1 MKIWIKR
8 IIIIL
13 GVIALIGLLYAAFAP
28 LPYDPVLPQENWG
41 AGASSVLPAHSGLQ
55 REFPALNGETSPE
68 KAELGRILF
77 FDPILSKG
85 QDMSCATCHNPSL
98 GFSNGLQ
105 TPTGLQRNSISLWNV
120 GYETDL
126 FWDGRVASLE
136 EQMLVPLLESN
147 EMAGSADEI
156 ESRLKA
162 IPAYVSLFD
171 AAFSG
176 GADSVI
182 IENVQSAI
190 ASFERT
196 LITNNSPFDK
206 YAAGQFDALT
216 AQQRRGLN
224 LFRSAATRC
233 FECHAAPT
241 FASDDFFVTGVPDL
255 PGGEHDMGRASVVS
269 DGKDGAFKAPTLRNI
284 ALSAP
289 YMHNGAFATLE
300 EVIDFYAKGGGRDQ
314 GIPVDRHIIP
324 IELTAEEK
332 EDLVA
337 FLYALT
343 DESTMPEVPESVP
356 SGLPVVEQMAN
367 PAREL
372 VKQYNVELA
381 EAGTNPAHEPTFVKV
396 GPNET
401 IQQAVDRSGPGDTI
415 QVPYGIYH
423 EAVVID
429 WSDIKLIGIPNENGD
444 WPVID
449 GEGTRSDGVIASGN
463 NFEMAYFDVKNYTSN
478 GVLVEG
484 STGVYLHDMYIE
496 NTGVYGV
503 YPVRSTD
510 VLMERIEATLMN
522 DAAIYAGK
530 SENVVIRDTLTYG
543 NVIGIELENTVN
555 GEIYNNIARDNTV
568 GIFVDLLP
576 QLPSKVSLYTKV
588 HDNVVENNNGENF
601 AKTETSAA
609 LIPPGTGMLILAA
622 DEVEIYDNTI
632 KGNKTGGLAVF
643 NLTIGFATNEIDV
656 GPNPEH
662 VYAHD
667 NVYENNGYDPDPF
680 VKNMLGRGFDIIWD
694 TNGADNHFDEEVQSS
709 FPPVL
714 PKTSWSQPLYNLYWR
729 LMNFVVGLV
738 S

>member
-1 MKIWIKR
+1 MKFWIKR
-8 IIIIL
+8 ILQIL
-13 GVIALIGLLYAAFAP
+13 GVLALIGILYAAFTP
-28 LPYDPVLPQENWG
+28 LPFDPELPKEKWG

-55 REFPALNGETSPE
+55 REFPALNGDTSPE
-68 KAELGRILF
+68 KAELGRMLF
-77 FDPILSKG
+77 FDPILSKA
-85 QDMSCATCHNPSL
+85 QDTSCATCHNPSL
-98 GFSNGLQ
+98 GFSDGLQ
-105 TPTGLQRNSISLWNV
+105 TAKNLSRNSISLWNV
-120 GYETDL
+120 GYETDV
-126 FWDGRVASLE
+126 FWDGRATSLE
-136 EQMLVPLLESN
+136 EQMLIPLLEAT
-147 EMAGSADEI
+147 EMAGSPEEI

-171 AAFSG
+171 NAFG
-176 GADSVI
+176 RGADSI
-182 IENVQSAI
+182 TMENAQSAI

-206 YAAGQFDALT
+206 YAAGQFDALS

-241 FASDDFFVTGVPDL
+241 FAANDFFVTGVPDL
-255 PGGEHDMGRASVVS
+255 DGQAHDAGRASVAE
-269 DGKDGAFKAPTLRNI
+269 DGKDGAFKAPTLRNV

-300 EVIDFYAKGGGRDQ
+300 EVIDFYAKGGGADQ
-314 GIPVDRHIIP
+314 GIAVDRQIVP
-324 IELTAEEK
+324 MELNAQER

-343 DESTMPEVPESVP
+343 DESSMPEVPASVP
-356 SGLPVVEQMAN
+356 SGLPVVEQVAN

-372 VKQYNVELA
+372 VKQYNVEVT
-381 EAGTNPAHEPTFVKV
+381 ESGTSPAHEPTTVRV
-396 GPNET
+396 GPNES

-415 QVPYGIYH
+415 EVPYAVYH
-423 EAVVID
+423 ESVVMD
-429 WSDIKLIGIPNENGD
+429 WSDVTLIGIPNENGD

-463 NFEMAYFDVKNYTSN
+463 NFEMAFFDVKNYTSN

-484 STGVYLHDMYIE
+484 ATDVYLHDLYIE

-503 YPVRSTD
+503 YPVRCTD

-530 SENVVIRDTLTYG
+530 SENVIIRDTVTYG

-555 GEIYNNIARDNTV
+555 GEIYNNHAYDNTV

-576 QLPSKVSLYTKV
+576 QLPSKVSLFTKV
-588 HDNVVENNNGENF
+588 HDNVVENNNGKNF
-601 AKTETSAA
+601 SKPGATQA

-622 DEVEIYDNTI
+622 DEVEIYNNTI
-632 KGNKTGGLAVF
+632 TGNKTGGLAVF
-643 NLTIGFATNEIDV
+643 NLGIGFATNEIDV

-667 NVYENNGYDPDPF
+667 NIYENNGYEADPF

-694 TNGADNHFDEEVQSS
+694 TKGADNHFDEIASSS

-714 PKTSWSQPLYNLYWR
+714 PKTSWPQPVYNLYWR
-729 LMNFVVGLV
+729 VMNFVVGLV